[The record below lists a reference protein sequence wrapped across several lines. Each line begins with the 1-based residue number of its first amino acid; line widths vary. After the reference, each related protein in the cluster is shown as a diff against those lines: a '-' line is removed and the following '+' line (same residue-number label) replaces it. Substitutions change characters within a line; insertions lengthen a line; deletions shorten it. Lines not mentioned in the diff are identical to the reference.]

1 MLTVGVDLA
10 AEATNTAVAWL
21 DWRPAGAVVRDV
33 VRGVGDDA
41 IVAAVGQADKAGI
54 DCPFGWPESFVR
66 FVAAHRDNQLTL
78 PEDVAGR
85 DWRRQLA
92 FRRTDE
98 AVRAATGLVPLSVAA
113 DRIAH
118 PAMRCAGLLA
128 RLAREGQPV
137 DRSGSGVVV
146 EVYPAASLKQWGL
159 PHRRYKRSENLAVRG
174 KLVDALLAAADWLTL
189 GRHEQACRASDDAL
203 DAVIAALTARAAFLG
218 RTIPP
223 GPEHAAA
230 ARTEGWIML
239 PASRLSELGPGLTGS
254 TVQ

>member
-1 MLTVGVDLA
+1 MHTVGVDLA

-21 DWRPAGAVVRDV
+21 DWSPRGAAVRDLV
-33 VRGVGDDA
+33 LGADDDV
-41 IVAAVGQADKAGI
+41 IVEAVSQADKAGI
-54 DCPFGWPESFVR
+54 DCPFGWPESFVT
-66 FVAAHRDNQLTL
+66 FISAHRDDRFTE

-85 DWRRQLA
+85 DWRRRLS

-98 AVRAATGLVPLSVAA
+98 AVRALTGLVPLSVAT

-118 PAMRCAGLLA
+118 PAMRCASLLA
-128 RLAREGQPV
+128 RLAREGLPV

-159 PHRRYKRSENLAVRG
+159 PYRRYKRSENLVSRG
-174 KLVDALLAAADWLTL
+174 RLVDDLLAAADWLTL

-203 DAVIAALTARAAFLG
+203 DAVIAALTAYAAFQGLTV
-218 RTIPP
+218 RPSPTD
-223 GPEHAAA
+223 AAA
-230 ARTEGWIML
+230 ARTEGWIMI
-239 PASRLSELGPGLTGS
+239 PASRLSELAPRLTGW